1 MSRTFLDVINLK
13 NDLISYNL
21 LITNYTYNMS
31 DLCKLLIELEE
42 NPTNYPICEEITE
55 IKEDS
60 SIILEGIEDLSP
72 RLINNIQSL
81 NERLE
86 DYSMKK
92 SR

>member
-21 LITNYTYNMS
+21 LITNYTYNMA